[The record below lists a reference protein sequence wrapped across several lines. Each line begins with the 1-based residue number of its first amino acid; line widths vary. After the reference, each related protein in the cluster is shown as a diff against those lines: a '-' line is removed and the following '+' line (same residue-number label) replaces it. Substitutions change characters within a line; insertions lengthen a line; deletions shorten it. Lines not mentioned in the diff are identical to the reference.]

1 MNRIH
6 LIGLVL
12 LSLSTLGA
20 DRPRRLPAVEK
31 PTGAESSTETTAMVT
46 QDFDRALLRS
56 LAQLQHASIADPPA
70 SPSVTQGVS
79 RSVGSTSPMP
89 SQSRPSTSH
98 RVDEFT
104 VALERYHQPQAARSL
119 SGLPTTDANLPDVP
133 LELFDHDL
141 VPAAP
146 VAEHTSR
153 TEHTRYTEHTPL
165 AERLSAPLQVEPA
178 PMVLHNHSMDFSPMP
193 VDPAACY
200 HDGGREAWVY
210 DAKQDVPTQHPWVE
224 WGRVWYGDGI
234 TPRGRDLF
242 GPMNLVRP
250 KFYVYGDVRSGI
262 QSGRNAG
269 GRADN
274 WANRLNLDMD
284 LQITDTERFHAFV
297 GPLDKQNRF
306 TRWELVDGDLRYR
319 NEMNLTP
326 ATAFFEG
333 DLGVMLG
340 ALGNQSSPFE
350 LPISAGLMPLLF
362 QNGIWME
369 DAVSGIAFAIPAKHS
384 RLLNWAN
391 FDVSFFAVFD
401 QLNSPAF
408 ADNSDAQA
416 FGTAWFI
423 EAYGGYIETG
433 YAYLNHRNDDSLS
446 YHNATFSFTRRYLDR
461 ISNSVRV
468 IVNAGQDRAG
478 ADRTADGGLL
488 LVENSWITAAPLT
501 VVPYANFF
509 YGWDRPQ
516 SVARAGISG
525 GILRNTGI
533 NFDTDGLNG
542 FATLDT
548 SAADTAGG
556 SVGVDLIGDDLDRQ
570 LLLELTYL
578 TTHGDRALAR
588 GDQYAIGA
596 RYQFPIS
603 NATLLRFDVMHGWR
617 EGEDDVYG
625 TRMEYRWKF

>member
-1 MNRIH
+1 MKISNRS
-6 LIGLVL
+6 LFGLTL
-12 LSLSTLGA
+12 LSLCAIGA
-20 DRPRRLPAVEK
+20 DRPRRLPPVLPPANVAAPLAATPLVTRDFERVLRQTLDELDRQSIQSAVE
-31 PTGAESSTETTAMVT
+31 
-46 QDFDRALLRS
+46 
-56 LAQLQHASIADPPA
+56 PPA
-70 SPSVTQGVS
+70 ATDPRADSGEPADASMRRLETVLRPQTGLQS
-79 RSVGSTSPMP
+79 DRFTAALDRYLAPQLE
-89 SQSRPSTSH
+89 SQPEMAIR
-98 RVDEFT
+98 R
-104 VALERYHQPQAARSL
+104 
-119 SGLPTTDANLPDVP
+119 LPTTETQLPQLPADLLGSDTAVSNATPTTQPLIDV
-133 LELFDHDL
+133 DRT
-141 VPAAP
+141 
-146 VAEHTSR
+146 HT
-153 TEHTRYTEHTPL
+153 E
-165 AERLSAPLQVEPA
+165 SAPI
-178 PMVLHNHSMDFSPMP
+178 VLHDPGLDFSPMP
-193 VDPAACY
+193 LDPDACY
-200 HDGGREAWVY
+200 HDSGREAWVY
-210 DAKQDVPTQHPWVE
+210 DAKHDVPTQHPWVE
-224 WGRVWYGDGI
+224 WGRIWYGDGI

-250 KFYVYGDVRSGI
+250 KFYVYGDFRTGI
-262 QSGRNAG
+262 QAGRNAG

-274 WANRLNLDMD
+274 WANRLNLDLD

-306 TRWELVDGDLRYR
+306 TRWEVIDGDLRYR

-369 DAVSGIAFAIPAKHS
+369 DAVSGIAFALPAKHS

-446 YHNATFSFTRRYLDR
+446 YHNATFSFTRRYFDR

-468 IVNAGQDRAG
+468 IVNAGQDRAK

-570 LLLELTYL
+570 LLLELSYL
-578 TTHGDRALAR
+578 TTHGDRAVAR

-617 EGEDDVYG
+617 EGDDDVYG
-625 TRMEYRWKF
+625 TRMEFRWKF